1 MPYPKLYQY
10 ITFMKSNE
18 HDKQF
23 GILFTGKVLK
33 IDDKECYYVV
43 RADYGLDIIKFSEL
57 IRVL

>member
-1 MPYPKLYQY
+1 
-10 ITFMKSNE
+10 MKSNE